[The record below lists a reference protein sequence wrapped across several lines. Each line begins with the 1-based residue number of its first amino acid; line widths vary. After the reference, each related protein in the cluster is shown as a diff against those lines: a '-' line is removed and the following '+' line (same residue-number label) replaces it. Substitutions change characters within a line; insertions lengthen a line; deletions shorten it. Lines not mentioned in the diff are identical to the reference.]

1 MQDPECN
8 LTLDQLLEELKQILD
23 SERDAVT
30 HMESDQIEQAA
41 AAKLRLNQLLA
52 SRRQELTPTH
62 EERMRSIRNSQRHN
76 LILLAH
82 ARDLLQNA
90 LGIQDARLLRG
101 GAPGRSTVERSRLD
115 LRG

>member
-1 MQDPECN
+1 MQEPEYN
-8 LTLDQLLEELKQILD
+8 LTLDELLEQFKQILE

-30 HMESDQIEQAA
+30 HMASDQIELAA
-41 AAKLRLNQLLA
+41 AAKLQLNQLLA

-62 EERMRSIRNSQRHN
+62 EQRMRAIRSSQQHN

-90 LGIQDARLLRG
+90 LGIQDARPLRG
-101 GAPGRSTVERSRLD
+101 GAPGRPTVERSRLD
-115 LRG
+115 VRG